1 MAGDS
6 VPEYVAERLQRM
18 ILAGELAPGEA
29 LPAQRTLAER
39 LGVSRTSLREALTVL
54 ETLGLVRVRAGKGV
68 FVSDPS
74 ADDTAPGPRGDRY
87 THAARV
93 YQLRLAIEPFVSGLV
108 AITAA
113 DAEIDRLAETVAE
126 MRAAL
131 AEGDLVR
138 AAQADGD
145 FHQRLL
151 VAAGNPLFPAA
162 MRPAGPMLAETRRI
176 PFANRES
183 VRAPLDEH
191 ERILAQIR
199 ARSPQGARD
208 AMHRHILSAASRAD
222 VGVLRP

>member
-191 ERILAQIR
+191 ERIL
-199 ARSPQGARD
+199 
-208 AMHRHILSAASRAD
+208 SRESVFFD
-222 VGVLRP
+222 NQV

>member
-6 VPEYVAERLQRM
+6 VPEYVAGQLQRM
-18 ILAGELAPGEA
+18 ILAGELPPGAA
-29 LPAQRTLAER
+29 LPAQRALAER
-39 LGVSRTSLREALTVL
+39 LGVSRASLREALTVL

-68 FVSDPS
+68 FVADPS
-74 ADDTAPGPRGDRY
+74 ADDTTPGPRGDRHD
-87 THAARV
+87 HAARV
-93 YQLRLAIEPFVSGLV
+93 YQLRLAIEPFVAGLV
-108 AITAA
+108 ALTAH
-113 DAEIDRLAETVAE
+113 DAELDSLAEAVAE
-126 MRAAL
+126 MRAAIT
-131 AEGDLVR
+131 EGDLVR

-151 VAAGNPLFPAA
+151 VSAGNPLFPAA

-176 PFANRES
+176 PFANREG

-208 AMHRHILSAASRAD
+208 AMHRHILGAATRAG